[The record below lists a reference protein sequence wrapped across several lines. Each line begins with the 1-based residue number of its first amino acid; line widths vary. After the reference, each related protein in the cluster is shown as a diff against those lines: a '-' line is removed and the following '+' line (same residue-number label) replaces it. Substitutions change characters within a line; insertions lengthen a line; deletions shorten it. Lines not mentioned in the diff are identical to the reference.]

1 MSSVVLFTR
10 VGVMPADRELDEIIG
25 RSLRKAIRDR
35 LTVVDAAKIVGVSA
49 KSFHKWLNGEASVPA
64 IKVMLLAQH
73 LGRSVDELLAGIG
86 PESGDWGT
94 DFDKSLSSIPLYD
107 IRVSAGGGAEHWDER
122 PIGMLAFKDEW
133 LQRRFSDPD
142 RLAIFRVDGDSMEP
156 ELRHEDL
163 LMVDQA
169 QAEPRDG
176 LFVVRIDQQLLVKR
190 LQVAG
195 RDKLILTSANPAY
208 APIEID
214 TNKEKDG
221 FAIIGK
227 GVWIGRNI

>member
-1 MSSVVLFTR
+1 ML
-10 VGVMPADRELDEIIG
+10 GI
-25 RSLRKAIRDR
+25 
-35 LTVVDAAKIVGVSA
+35 SA
-49 KSFHKWLNGEASVPA
+49 
-64 IKVMLLAQH
+64 
-73 LGRSVDELLAGIG
+73 
-86 PESGDWGT
+86 ESGDWET
-94 DFDKSLSSIPLYD
+94 ALPDAEFDKALARVPVFD
-107 IRVSAGGGAEHWDER
+107 IRVSAGNGREPWDER
-122 PIGMLAFKDEW
+122 PISALAF
-133 LQRRFSDPD
+133 RRDYLKRYVD
-142 RLAIFRVDGDSMEP
+142 ADQLVIFRVDGDSMEP
-156 ELRHEDL
+156 FLCHDDM

-169 QAEPRDG
+169 QTEPRDG

-190 LQVAG
+190 VQVAG